1 MKIELH
7 CHTKYSDDSL
17 LLFHALYWKCV
28 ACGIRYIAIT
38 EHNNLRGAE
47 AFASF
52 CRKRGNKVSVIKGEE
67 IFTSQGEIIGLFL
80 DSEIGPGLSPEET
93 ILRIR
98 EQNGIVYVPHPYDQK
113 RKKTVLSEEAIQNN
127 LDQIDCIECHNGR
140 NVLERYGIEQNA
152 IAEKYAITKVIGSDA
167 HTVLEIGRNVIE
179 TKDCVLNRETFLEV
193 IKDGY
198 FEKKSC
204 LVIAHKITKIVR
216 AVKMIWKGQFYEV
229 CRIFL
234 KRIK

>member
-1 MKIELH
+1 M
-7 CHTKYSDDSL
+7 
-17 LLFHALYWKCV
+17 LLFHALYWKCLV
-28 ACGIRYIAIT
+28 CGICYIAIT

-52 CRKRGNKVSVIKGEE
+52 CKKKGNKVSVIKGEE

-80 DSEIGPGLSPEET
+80 NSEIEPGLSPEET

-98 EQNGIVYVPHPYDQK
+98 EQNGIVYIPHPYDQK
-113 RKKTVLSEEAIQNN
+113 RKKTVLSEEAIRNN
-127 LDQIDCIECHNGR
+127 RDQIDCIECHNGR
-140 NVLERYGIEQNA
+140 NASEIYGMEQNA

-198 FEKKSC
+198 FVKKSC
-204 LVIAHKITKIVR
+204 LMIAHKITKIVR

-229 CRIFL
+229 CRILL
-234 KRIK
+234 KRNK

>member
-80 DSEIGPGLSPEET
+80 DSEIEPGLSPEET

-113 RKKTVLSEEAIQNN
+113 RKKQFSLKKQSKKTEIRLTVS
-127 LDQIDCIECHNGR
+127 
-140 NVLERYGIEQNA
+140 NA
-152 IAEKYAITKVIGSDA
+152 ITEEIRWKYMGW
-167 HTVLEIGRNVIE
+167 
-179 TKDCVLNRETFLEV
+179 NRMRLQRSMQSQRLSVPMHIQF
-193 IKDGY
+193 
-198 FEKKSC
+198 
-204 LVIAHKITKIVR
+204 
-216 AVKMIWKGQFYEV
+216 WKLGGM
-229 CRIFL
+229 
-234 KRIK
+234 